1 MEKNKEFYISPN
13 LENDDLTE
21 TINCINEAGENIEI
35 PVVKEIPLTIYL
47 NKQEIV
53 TAMTLG
59 DMPDILAVG
68 YLLNQNMLQRDDII
82 SEIDYDEDLQVVII
96 RTKRTTNYEKKMEK
110 NKEFYISPNLEDDNL
125 TETINCINEA
135 GENIEIPVVKEIPLT
150 IYLNKQEIVTAMT
163 LGDMPDI
170 LAVGYLLNQ
179 NMLQRDDVISEIDYD
194 EDLQVVIIRT
204 KRTTN
209 YEKKMEKKIRTSG
222 CAVGTVYGDIM
233 DDFSSVNLN
242 KDAKIKTS
250 WIYTISKKVNT
261 RPSLYLKAGALHGCV
276 LCKNDSPI
284 VYVEDVGRHNAV
296 DKIAGWMFLN
306 KENANDKIFYTTG
319 RLTSEMVIKTVQMG
333 IPILISRSGFTE
345 SGVRLARESGLT
357 LIGRA
362 KGKRMIIANG
372 IERVVFDTDVQSVKS
387 EDVVSAQ
394 RALIK

>member
-1 MEKNKEFYISPN
+1 MENNKEFYISPN
-13 LENDDLTE
+13 LENDNLTE
-21 TINCINEAGENIEI
+21 SIECLNEFGENIKL

-59 DMPDILAVG
+59 DMPDLLAVG
-68 YLLNQNMLQRDDII
+68 YLLNQNMLKKDDVI
-82 SEIDYDEDLQVVII
+82 SGIDYDEDLQVVIV
-96 RTKRTTNYEKKMEK
+96 RTERK
-110 NKEFYISPNLEDDNL
+110 
-125 TETINCINEA
+125 
-135 GENIEIPVVKEIPLT
+135 
-150 IYLNKQEIVTAMT
+150 
-163 LGDMPDI
+163 
-170 LAVGYLLNQ
+170 
-179 NMLQRDDVISEIDYD
+179 
-194 EDLQVVIIRT
+194 
-204 KRTTN
+204 TN

-233 DDFSSVNLN
+233 DDFSSVNLD
-242 KDAKIKTS
+242 KKTKMKTS

-261 RPSLYLKAGALHGCV
+261 KPSLYLKAGALHGCV
-276 LCKNDSPI
+276 LCQKDSPLI
-284 VYVEDVGRHNAV
+284 YVEDVGRHNAV

-345 SGVRLARESGLT
+345 SGVKLAREAGLT

-372 IERVVFDTDVQSVKS
+372 VNRVIFDTDIKAVAN
-387 EDVVSAQ
+387 EDVMSAQ
-394 RALIK
+394 RSLIN

>member
-1 MEKNKEFYISPN
+1 MENNKEFYISPN
-13 LENDDLTE
+13 LENDNLTE
-21 TINCINEAGENIEI
+21 SIECLNESGENIRL

-59 DMPDILAVG
+59 DMPDLLAVG
-68 YLLNQNMLQRDDII
+68 YLLNQNML
-82 SEIDYDEDLQVVII
+82 
-96 RTKRTTNYEKKMEK
+96 K
-110 NKEFYISPNLEDDNL
+110 
-125 TETINCINEA
+125 
-135 GENIEIPVVKEIPLT
+135 
-150 IYLNKQEIVTAMT
+150 
-163 LGDMPDI
+163 
-170 LAVGYLLNQ
+170 
-179 NMLQRDDVISEIDYD
+179 RDDVISGIDYD
-194 EDLQVVIIRT
+194 EELQVVIVRT
-204 KRTTN
+204 ERKTN

-233 DDFSSVNLN
+233 DDFSSVNLD
-242 KDAKIKTS
+242 KKTKIKTS

-276 LCKNDSPI
+276 LCKKDSPLI
-284 VYVEDVGRHNAV
+284 YVEDVGRHNAV

-345 SGVRLARESGLT
+345 SGVKLAREAGLT

-372 IERVVFDTDVQSVKS
+372 VDRVNFDTDIKAAVAN

-394 RALIK
+394 RSLIN

>member
-1 MEKNKEFYISPN
+1 MDKNKEFHISPN
-13 LENDDLTE
+13 LENDSLTE
-21 TINCINEAGENIEI
+21 TIECLNESGENIKL
-35 PVVKEIPLTIYL
+35 PVVREIPLTIYL

-59 DMPDILAVG
+59 DMPDLLAVG
-68 YLLNQNMLQRDDII
+68 YLLNQNMLKRDDII
-82 SEIDYDEDLQVVII
+82 SEIDYDEDLEVVIV
-96 RTKRTTNYEKKMEK
+96 RTERKTNYEKKME
-110 NKEFYISPNLEDDNL
+110 
-125 TETINCINEA
+125 
-135 GENIEIPVVKEIPLT
+135 
-150 IYLNKQEIVTAMT
+150 
-163 LGDMPDI
+163 
-170 LAVGYLLNQ
+170 
-179 NMLQRDDVISEIDYD
+179 R
-194 EDLQVVIIRT
+194 
-204 KRTTN
+204 
-209 YEKKMEKKIRTSG
+209 KIRTSG

-233 DDFSSVNLN
+233 DDFSSINLD
-242 KDAKIKTS
+242 KKTKIKTS

-276 LCKNDSPI
+276 LCKNDSPLI
-284 VYVEDVGRHNAV
+284 YVEDVGRHNAV

-345 SGVRLARESGLT
+345 SGVKLAKEAGLT

-372 IERVVFDTDVQSVKS
+372 IDRVIFDTDIKAVKN

-394 RALIK
+394 RSLIN

>member
-1 MEKNKEFYISPN
+1 MENNKEFYISPN
-13 LENDDLTE
+13 LENDNLTE
-21 TINCINEAGENIEI
+21 SIECLNESGENIKL

-59 DMPDILAVG
+59 DMPDLLAVG
-68 YLLNQNMLQRDDII
+68 YLLNQNML
-82 SEIDYDEDLQVVII
+82 
-96 RTKRTTNYEKKMEK
+96 K
-110 NKEFYISPNLEDDNL
+110 
-125 TETINCINEA
+125 
-135 GENIEIPVVKEIPLT
+135 
-150 IYLNKQEIVTAMT
+150 
-163 LGDMPDI
+163 
-170 LAVGYLLNQ
+170 
-179 NMLQRDDVISEIDYD
+179 RDDVISGIDYD
-194 EDLQVVIIRT
+194 EELQVVIVRT
-204 KRTTN
+204 ERKTN

-233 DDFSSVNLN
+233 DDFSSVNLD
-242 KDAKIKTS
+242 KKTKIKTS

-276 LCKNDSPI
+276 LCQKDSPLI
-284 VYVEDVGRHNAV
+284 YVEDVGRHNAV

-333 IPILISRSGFTE
+333 VPILISRSGFTE
-345 SGVRLARESGLT
+345 AGVRLAREAGLT

-372 IERVVFDTDVQSVKS
+372 VDRVNFDTDIKAAVAN

-394 RALIK
+394 RSLIN

>member
-1 MEKNKEFYISPN
+1 MEKNKEFYISPD
-13 LENDDLTE
+13 LKNDDLTE
-21 TINCINEAGENIEI
+21 SIECLNESGENIKL

-59 DMPDILAVG
+59 DMPDLLAVG
-68 YLLNQNMLQRDDII
+68 YLLNQNMLKKDDLI
-82 SEIDYDEDLQVVII
+82 SEIDYDEDLQVVIV
-96 RTKRTTNYEKKMEK
+96 RTERK
-110 NKEFYISPNLEDDNL
+110 
-125 TETINCINEA
+125 
-135 GENIEIPVVKEIPLT
+135 
-150 IYLNKQEIVTAMT
+150 
-163 LGDMPDI
+163 
-170 LAVGYLLNQ
+170 
-179 NMLQRDDVISEIDYD
+179 
-194 EDLQVVIIRT
+194 
-204 KRTTN
+204 TN

-233 DDFSSVNLN
+233 EDFSSVNLD
-242 KDAKIKTS
+242 KKTKIKTS

-276 LCKNDSPI
+276 LCKNDSPL

-306 KENANDKIFYTTG
+306 KEDANDKIFYTTG

-345 SGVRLARESGLT
+345 SGVKLAREAGLT

-372 IERVVFDTDVQSVKS
+372 VNRVIFDTDVKAVEN
-387 EDVVSAQ
+387 EDVISAQ
-394 RALIK
+394 RSLIN

>member
-1 MEKNKEFYISPN
+1 MDKNKEFHISPN
-13 LENDDLTE
+13 LENDSLTE
-21 TINCINEAGENIEI
+21 TIECLNETGENIKL
-35 PVVKEIPLTIYL
+35 PVVREIPLTIYL

-59 DMPDILAVG
+59 DMPDLLAVG
-68 YLLNQNMLQRDDII
+68 YLLNQNMLKRDDII
-82 SEIDYDEDLQVVII
+82 SEIDYDEDLQVVIV
-96 RTKRTTNYEKKMEK
+96 RTERK
-110 NKEFYISPNLEDDNL
+110 
-125 TETINCINEA
+125 
-135 GENIEIPVVKEIPLT
+135 
-150 IYLNKQEIVTAMT
+150 
-163 LGDMPDI
+163 
-170 LAVGYLLNQ
+170 
-179 NMLQRDDVISEIDYD
+179 
-194 EDLQVVIIRT
+194 
-204 KRTTN
+204 TN

-233 DDFSSVNLN
+233 DDFSSINLD
-242 KDAKIKTS
+242 KKTKIKTS

-276 LCKNDSPI
+276 LCKNDSPLI
-284 VYVEDVGRHNAV
+284 YVEDVGRHNAV

-345 SGVRLARESGLT
+345 SGVKLAKEAGLT

-372 IERVVFDTDVQSVKS
+372 IDRVVFDTDIKAVKN

-394 RALIK
+394 RSLIN

>member
-1 MEKNKEFYISPN
+1 MEKNKEFYISPD

-21 TINCINEAGENIEI
+21 SIECLNESGENIKL

-59 DMPDILAVG
+59 DMPDLLAVG
-68 YLLNQNMLQRDDII
+68 YLLNQNMLKRDDII
-82 SEIDYDEDLQVVII
+82 SEIDYDEDLQVVIV
-96 RTKRTTNYEKKMEK
+96 RTERK
-110 NKEFYISPNLEDDNL
+110 
-125 TETINCINEA
+125 
-135 GENIEIPVVKEIPLT
+135 
-150 IYLNKQEIVTAMT
+150 
-163 LGDMPDI
+163 
-170 LAVGYLLNQ
+170 
-179 NMLQRDDVISEIDYD
+179 
-194 EDLQVVIIRT
+194 
-204 KRTTN
+204 TN

-233 DDFSSVNLN
+233 DDFSSVNLD
-242 KDAKIKTS
+242 KKTKIKTS

-276 LCKNDSPI
+276 LCKNDSPL

-306 KENANDKIFYTTG
+306 KEDANDKIFYTTG

-345 SGVRLARESGLT
+345 SGVKLAKEAGLT

-372 IERVVFDTDVQSVKS
+372 VNRVIFDTDIKAVEN
-387 EDVVSAQ
+387 EDVISAQ
-394 RALIK
+394 RSLIS

>member
-1 MEKNKEFYISPN
+1 MENNKEFYISPN
-13 LENDDLTE
+13 LENDNLTE
-21 TINCINEAGENIEI
+21 SIECLNESGENIKL

-59 DMPDILAVG
+59 DMPDLLAVG
-68 YLLNQNMLQRDDII
+68 YLLNQNMLKRDDVI
-82 SEIDYDEDLQVVII
+82 SGIDYDKDLQVVIV
-96 RTKRTTNYEKKMEK
+96 RTERK
-110 NKEFYISPNLEDDNL
+110 
-125 TETINCINEA
+125 
-135 GENIEIPVVKEIPLT
+135 
-150 IYLNKQEIVTAMT
+150 
-163 LGDMPDI
+163 
-170 LAVGYLLNQ
+170 
-179 NMLQRDDVISEIDYD
+179 
-194 EDLQVVIIRT
+194 
-204 KRTTN
+204 TN

-233 DDFSSVNLN
+233 DDFSSVNLD
-242 KDAKIKTS
+242 KKTKIKTS

-261 RPSLYLKAGALHGCV
+261 KPSLYLKAGALHGCV
-276 LCKNDSPI
+276 LCQKDSPLI
-284 VYVEDVGRHNAV
+284 YVEDVGRHNAV

-345 SGVRLARESGLT
+345 SGVKLAREAGLT

-372 IERVVFDTDVQSVKS
+372 VNRVIFDTDIKAVANEEVM
-387 EDVVSAQ
+387 SAQ
-394 RALIK
+394 RSLIN

>member
-1 MEKNKEFYISPN
+1 MRKNKEFHISPD
-13 LENDDLTE
+13 LDNDNLTE
-21 TINCINEAGENIEI
+21 TIECLNESGEKIQL

-59 DMPDILAVG
+59 DMPDLLAVG
-68 YLLNQNMLQRDDII
+68 YLLNQNMLKRDDII
-82 SEIDYDEDLQVVII
+82 SEIDYDKELQIVVV
-96 RTKRTTNYEKKMEK
+96 RTNRK
-110 NKEFYISPNLEDDNL
+110 
-125 TETINCINEA
+125 
-135 GENIEIPVVKEIPLT
+135 
-150 IYLNKQEIVTAMT
+150 
-163 LGDMPDI
+163 
-170 LAVGYLLNQ
+170 
-179 NMLQRDDVISEIDYD
+179 
-194 EDLQVVIIRT
+194 
-204 KRTTN
+204 TN

-233 DDFSSVNLN
+233 DDFSSINLD
-242 KDAKIKTS
+242 KKAKIKTS

-276 LCKNDSPI
+276 LCKNDSPLI
-284 VYVEDVGRHNAV
+284 YVEDVGRHNAV

-306 KENANDKIFYTTG
+306 KEKASDKIFYTTG

-345 SGVRLARESGLT
+345 SGVKLAKEAGLT

-372 IERVVFDTDVQSVKS
+372 IERVVFDTDIK
-387 EDVVSAQ
+387 DVNNKDVMSAQ
-394 RALIK
+394 RSLIN

>member
-1 MEKNKEFYISPN
+1 MSKNKEFYISPD
-13 LENDDLTE
+13 LDNDNLTE
-21 TINCINEAGENIEI
+21 TIECLNESAEKITL

-59 DMPDILAVG
+59 DMPDLLAVG
-68 YLLNQNMLQRDDII
+68 YLLNQNMLKRDDII
-82 SEIDYDEDLQVVII
+82 SEIDYDKELQIVVV
-96 RTKRTTNYEKKMEK
+96 RTNRK
-110 NKEFYISPNLEDDNL
+110 
-125 TETINCINEA
+125 
-135 GENIEIPVVKEIPLT
+135 
-150 IYLNKQEIVTAMT
+150 
-163 LGDMPDI
+163 
-170 LAVGYLLNQ
+170 
-179 NMLQRDDVISEIDYD
+179 
-194 EDLQVVIIRT
+194 
-204 KRTTN
+204 TN

-233 DDFSSVNLN
+233 DDFSSINLD
-242 KDAKIKTS
+242 KKAKIKTS

-276 LCKNDSPI
+276 LCKNDSPLI
-284 VYVEDVGRHNAV
+284 YVEDGGRHNAV

-306 KENANDKIFYTTG
+306 KEKASDKIFYTTG

-345 SGVRLARESGLT
+345 SGVKLAKEAGLT

-372 IERVVFDTDVQSVKS
+372 IERVVFDTDIK
-387 EDVVSAQ
+387 DVNNKDVMSAQ
-394 RALIK
+394 RSLIN

>member
-1 MEKNKEFYISPN
+1 MENNKEFYISPN
-13 LENDDLTE
+13 LENDNLTE
-21 TINCINEAGENIEI
+21 SIECLNESGENIKL

-59 DMPDILAVG
+59 DMPDLLAVG
-68 YLLNQNMLQRDDII
+68 YLLNQNMLKRDDII
-82 SEIDYDEDLQVVII
+82 SGIDYDEELQVVIV
-96 RTKRTTNYEKKMEK
+96 RTERK
-110 NKEFYISPNLEDDNL
+110 
-125 TETINCINEA
+125 
-135 GENIEIPVVKEIPLT
+135 
-150 IYLNKQEIVTAMT
+150 
-163 LGDMPDI
+163 
-170 LAVGYLLNQ
+170 
-179 NMLQRDDVISEIDYD
+179 
-194 EDLQVVIIRT
+194 
-204 KRTTN
+204 TN

-233 DDFSSVNLN
+233 DDFSSVNLD
-242 KDAKIKTS
+242 KKTKIKTS

-276 LCKNDSPI
+276 LCKKDSPLI
-284 VYVEDVGRHNAV
+284 YVEDVGRHNAV

-345 SGVRLARESGLT
+345 SGVKLARQAGLT

-372 IERVVFDTDVQSVKS
+372 VDRVNFDTDIKAAVAN

-394 RALIK
+394 RSLIN

>member
-1 MEKNKEFYISPN
+1 MDKNKEFHISPN
-13 LENDDLTE
+13 LENDSLTE
-21 TINCINEAGENIEI
+21 TIECLNESGENIKL
-35 PVVKEIPLTIYL
+35 PVVREIPLTIYL

-59 DMPDILAVG
+59 DMPDLLAVG
-68 YLLNQNMLQRDDII
+68 YLLNQNMLKRDDII
-82 SEIDYDEDLQVVII
+82 SEIDYDEDLQVVIV
-96 RTKRTTNYEKKMEK
+96 RTERK
-110 NKEFYISPNLEDDNL
+110 
-125 TETINCINEA
+125 
-135 GENIEIPVVKEIPLT
+135 
-150 IYLNKQEIVTAMT
+150 
-163 LGDMPDI
+163 
-170 LAVGYLLNQ
+170 
-179 NMLQRDDVISEIDYD
+179 
-194 EDLQVVIIRT
+194 
-204 KRTTN
+204 TN

-233 DDFSSVNLN
+233 DDFSSNNLD
-242 KDAKIKTS
+242 KETKIKTS

-276 LCKNDSPI
+276 LCKNDSPLI
-284 VYVEDVGRHNAV
+284 YVEDVGRHNAV

-345 SGVRLARESGLT
+345 SGVKLAKEAGLT

-372 IERVVFDTDVQSVKS
+372 IDRVIFDTDIKAVKN

-394 RALIK
+394 RSLIN

>member
-1 MEKNKEFYISPN
+1 MENNKEFYISPN
-13 LENDDLTE
+13 LENDNLTE
-21 TINCINEAGENIEI
+21 SIECLNEFGENIKL

-59 DMPDILAVG
+59 DMPDLLAVG
-68 YLLNQNMLQRDDII
+68 YLLNQNMLKRDDVI
-82 SEIDYDEDLQVVII
+82 SGIDYDEDLLVVIV
-96 RTKRTTNYEKKMEK
+96 RTERK
-110 NKEFYISPNLEDDNL
+110 
-125 TETINCINEA
+125 
-135 GENIEIPVVKEIPLT
+135 
-150 IYLNKQEIVTAMT
+150 
-163 LGDMPDI
+163 
-170 LAVGYLLNQ
+170 
-179 NMLQRDDVISEIDYD
+179 
-194 EDLQVVIIRT
+194 
-204 KRTTN
+204 TN

-233 DDFSSVNLN
+233 DDFSSVNLD
-242 KDAKIKTS
+242 KKTKMKTS

-261 RPSLYLKAGALHGCV
+261 KPSLYLKAGALHGCV
-276 LCKNDSPI
+276 LCQKDSPLI
-284 VYVEDVGRHNAV
+284 YVEDVGRHNAV

-345 SGVRLARESGLT
+345 SGVKLAREAGLT

-372 IERVVFDTDVQSVKS
+372 VNRVIFDTDIKAVAN
-387 EDVVSAQ
+387 EDVMSAQ
-394 RALIK
+394 RSLIN